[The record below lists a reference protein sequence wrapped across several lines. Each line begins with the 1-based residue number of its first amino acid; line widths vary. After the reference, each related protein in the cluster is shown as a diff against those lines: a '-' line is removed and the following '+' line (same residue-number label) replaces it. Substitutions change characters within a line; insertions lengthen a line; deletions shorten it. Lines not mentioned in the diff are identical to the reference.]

1 MIDMQFS
8 WWFIIIIPMVLSL
21 GIGFWVFFKRINR
34 PSDFFWYPEGMSSK
48 KLRDSL
54 TASNISVGSAIF
66 AFLSFGYSYKL
77 AAFISPLTWLL
88 GFFILYKIFP
98 RIDNSEKRTLHGF
111 LAYRYDSR
119 LIGYF
124 ASLLS
129 IIGFLG
135 TYGIEILVGIKIAN
149 VLFPN
154 VPSIYIIVGLSLVVC
169 TYTALGGFKAVI
181 DTEWIQLLFSYAG
194 IAAVFVYALRYAF
207 SHNGNVLSLEVL
219 ASDYWGFSNLSVLFV
234 LSLIVV
240 NVPWQLIDMSVWQR
254 VCSMRD
260 QKDIKKGLSQSI
272 FSIGISWCV
281 LISLGVLLNYFP
293 DFTPPSNNDYGSLL
307 LSYLQEPWVF
317 ALFAAGCFAA
327 LMSTAD
333 TLLIASTQTFVFD
346 ILYPSHSLKTIEDAN
361 DPEKMKGLLRYG
373 RKMVY
378 LFGLVSPL
386 FIYLVSIVIPGVLD
400 LFFLVYSAQIILLI
414 PICVAIFRKDCVR
427 MRKYTI
433 FSLSA
438 GFLASVC
445 MMMWMLFHPA
455 EYVYLSA
462 PLVSMLVSAI
472 PWFFIKK
479 GEGDDF

>member
-1 MIDMQFS
+1 MQFS
-8 WWFIIIIPMVLSL
+8 WWYLFVSIPVIWSL
-21 GIGFWVFFKRINR
+21 WIGFRVFRGINK
-34 PSDFFWYPEGMSSK
+34 PSDFFWYPEGMSSE

-88 GFFILYKIFP
+88 GFFILYKVFP
-98 RIDNSEKRTLHGF
+98 RIENSEKRTLHGF
-111 LAYRYDSR
+111 LANRYDSR
-119 LIGYF
+119 FIGYF

-135 TYGIEILVGIKIAN
+135 TYGIEILVGIKIAK

-154 VPSIYIIVGLSLVVC
+154 VSSIYIILGLSLVVC

-181 DTEWIQLLFSYAG
+181 DTEKMQLWFSYVG
-194 IAAVFVYALRYAF
+194 IAAVFGFLI
-207 SHNGNVLSLEVL
+207 SHNENVLSLETL
-219 ASDYWGFSNLSVLFV
+219 ASDHWGFSNLSVLFV

-272 FSIGISWCV
+272 YSIGISWCV

-293 DFTPPSNNDYGSLL
+293 DFTAPSNNDYGSLL
-307 LSYLQEPWVF
+307 LSYLQEPWAF

-327 LMSTAD
+327 LVSTAD
-333 TLLIASTQTFVFD
+333 TLLIASIQTFVFD
-346 ILYPSHSLKTIEDAN
+346 ILYPSHSLKTIEDTN

-378 LFGLVSPL
+378 LFGLISPL

-427 MRKYTI
+427 MRKYAI

-445 MMMWMLFHPA
+445 MMVWLIVKVWNL
-455 EYVYLSA
+455 EQ
-462 PLVSMLVSAI
+462 I
-472 PWFFIKK
+472 I
-479 GEGDDF
+479 

>member
-1 MIDMQFS
+1 MQFS
-8 WWFIIIIPMVLSL
+8 WWYLFVSIPVIWSL
-21 GIGFWVFFKRINR
+21 WIGFRVFRGINK
-34 PSDFFWYPEGMSSK
+34 PSDFFWYPEGMSSE

-88 GFFILYKIFP
+88 GFFILYKVFP
-98 RIDNSEKRTLHGF
+98 RIENSEKRTLHGF
-111 LAYRYDSR
+111 LANRYDSR
-119 LIGYF
+119 FIGYF
-124 ASLLS
+124 VSLLS

-154 VPSIYIIVGLSLVVC
+154 VSSIYIILGLSLVVC

-181 DTEWIQLLFSYAG
+181 DTEKMQLWFSYVG
-194 IAAVFVYALRYAF
+194 IAVVFGFLI
-207 SHNGNVLSLEVL
+207 SHNENVLSLETL
-219 ASDYWGFSNLSVLFV
+219 ASDHWGFSNLSVLFV

-272 FSIGISWCV
+272 YSIGISWCV

-293 DFTPPSNNDYGSLL
+293 DFTAPSNNDYGSLL
-307 LSYLQEPWVF
+307 LSYLQEPWAF

-327 LMSTAD
+327 LVSTAD
-333 TLLIASTQTFVFD
+333 TLLIASIQTFVFD
-346 ILYPSHSLKTIEDAN
+346 ILYPSHSLKTIEDTN

-378 LFGLVSPL
+378 LFGLISPL

-427 MRKYTI
+427 MRKYAI

-445 MMMWMLFHPA
+445 MMVWMLFHPV

-462 PLVSMLVSAI
+462 PLVSILVSAI

-479 GEGDDF
+479 GEGYDTGVNKR